1 MRRCHLL
8 VVGALALSAC
18 GRSSSDDLVSQRVRE
33 VLQVTTRLPDLP
45 AAAAEVASEA
55 PAAVVP
61 GPPITIDGPISV
73 ELADPATRVEPPL
86 RSITLAFTGDT
97 LIHSPLNQGALDN
110 GGGVTYDYAPMF
122 AAVAPILSSVDLA
135 VCHLETPVAPPGE
148 ELSTFPRFGIP
159 AQIAGGLASAGYDR
173 CSTASN
179 HSLDRGS
186 AGVDASVNALEA
198 AGIDQSGMARTPD
211 EWVQDVFTVGGI
223 QVAHLSYTFS
233 FNGLPLPKD
242 EPWRSNLIDPARI
255 ISDAAD
261 ARTRG
266 AQVVIV
272 SMHWGAEGLP
282 DITSEQ
288 RRIAEQLTASGQ
300 IDLIVGHHVHVIQPI
315 EQVNGRWVVYGMGNF
330 LSNMPTGDRW
340 PLPQHTQDGEIVEFT
355 ITEVAGGGFTVSPPA
370 VHPTWVDRDRGW
382 VIRPVVETLADP
394 NTPDFIR
401 PLLEAS
407 YARTA
412 EVSGPYVIPLA

>member
-1 MRRCHLL
+1 M
-8 VVGALALSAC
+8 
-18 GRSSSDDLVSQRVRE
+18 
-33 VLQVTTRLPDLP
+33 
-45 AAAAEVASEA
+45 
-55 PAAVVP
+55 
-61 GPPITIDGPISV
+61 
-73 ELADPATRVEPPL
+73 
-86 RSITLAFTGDT
+86 
-97 LIHSPLNQGALDN
+97 
-110 GGGVTYDYAPMF
+110 
-122 AAVAPILSSVDLA
+122 
-135 VCHLETPVAPPGE
+135 
-148 ELSTFPRFGIP
+148 
-159 AQIAGGLASAGYDR
+159 
-173 CSTASN
+173 
-179 HSLDRGS
+179 
-186 AGVDASVNALEA
+186 
-198 AGIDQSGMARTPD
+198 
-211 EWVQDVFTVGGI
+211 
-223 QVAHLSYTFS
+223 
-233 FNGLPLPKD
+233 
-242 EPWRSNLIDPARI
+242 
-255 ISDAAD
+255 
-261 ARTRG
+261 
-266 AQVVIV
+266 
-272 SMHWGAEGLP
+272 P

-355 ITEVAGGGFTVSPPA
+355 ITEVAGGGFTVSPPT